1 MWSGTSDTRGSW
13 EKLQQV
19 CAFRRL
25 QEVQAYSPEGE
36 PFRTLNST
44 NVSGVI
50 ALLLPAGEFLGC
62 AGSRSLHTSP
72 EPITLSLQVKQRWTQ
87 DWGFSSH
94 RPSADGQKQ
103 RQMFADSLR

>member
-1 MWSGTSDTRGSW
+1 MWSGPADARGSW

-25 QEVQAYSPEGE
+25 QELQAYSPEGE
-36 PFRTLNST
+36 PFRTLKST

-50 ALLLPAGEFLGC
+50 ALVLAAGEFLGR

-72 EPITLSLQVKQRWTQ
+72 EPITLSFQIKQRRTQ

-103 RQMFADSLR
+103 MQMFADSLR